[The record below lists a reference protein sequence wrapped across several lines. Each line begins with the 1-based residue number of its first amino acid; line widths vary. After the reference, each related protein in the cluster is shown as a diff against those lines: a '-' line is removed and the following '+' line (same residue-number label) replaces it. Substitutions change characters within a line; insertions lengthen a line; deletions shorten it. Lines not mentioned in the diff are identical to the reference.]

1 MNEITL
7 KTDGFSI
14 AELSEELGTAAPVKG
29 PSIPTLKIN
38 SAGEDAQGVQ
48 IPLGAFF
55 LNSGGERVYAKDNVK
70 FRAFSNHIQYQHWG
84 DRKLINK
91 SLLVVNQRQ
100 EARDQLGGVMCGV
113 PTYEESIAMTP
124 DQRKEL
130 DGRDRYRIVRGLIS
144 YTGKTAA
151 GKEVT
156 IENQPVVLSLKRKN
170 YGPFY
175 HDVIKKMPTD
185 SNLWDFECILD
196 TEKFKTDKGA
206 VYYVMRF
213 KPQLDNMLMMDQ
225 VIYDSLLAVK
235 ELVNSEN
242 SRIEDSYKQAH
253 MGKAEDA
260 LMDNAS
266 EVLGELETDFA

>member
-1 MNEITL
+1 MVNVPRCNSRYSSPTQVSIFDSYFDKRL
-7 KTDGFSI
+7 KKFLDIILTGSI
-14 AELSEELGTAAPVKG
+14 D
-29 PSIPTLKIN
+29 SI
-38 SAGEDAQGVQ
+38 EDNDVYDMAFNIRERIEQGLV
-48 IPLGAFF
+48 
-55 LNSGGERVYAKDNVK
+55 DK
-70 FRAFSNHIQYQHWG
+70 FRFY
-84 DRKLINK
+84 LITNG
-91 SLLVVNQRQ
+91 VNT
-100 EARDQLGGVMCGV
+100 G
-113 PTYEESIAMTP
+113 TKKTIAN
-124 DQRKEL
+124 L
-130 DGRDRYRIVRGLIS
+130 
-144 YTGKTAA
+144 
-151 GKEVT
+151 EVT

-260 LMDNAS
+260 LMDNAA